1 MFIVVSIN
9 YQRSL
14 SRLEY
19 DEIHVSHWY
28 THFVTVHNITPKLLV
43 TYPIEYQ
50 PWWILFDRRI
60 CNVLIIYQH
69 ISYRLRLWWF
79 NIYIYIYIHYIYTH
93 VCDCSCACD
102 CGCRCCCYC
111 SCCCSCCCYYC
122 YCYFCL
128 VIVITVLLFLLLLL
142 LLVLF
147 LLLSLSLLLVL

>member
-1 MFIVVSIN
+1 MLLHIKLYYIRLYYIILFCYRLYCIDYYYLRLYHNILNIYIIIYYITHINFMFIVVSIN

-28 THFVTVHNITPKLLV
+28 THLVTVHNITPKLLV

-79 NIYIYIYIHYIYTH
+79 NIYIYIFIIYIISTKVIY
-93 VCDCSCACD
+93 VS
-102 CGCRCCCYC
+102 
-111 SCCCSCCCYYC
+111 
-122 YCYFCL
+122 
-128 VIVITVLLFLLLLL
+128 
-142 LLVLF
+142 
-147 LLLSLSLLLVL
+147 